1 MIRRRELA
9 SWTSTSTR
17 KRSRARR
24 AGLESDPRCR
34 HGSRPLCK
42 LLVVLRTVH
51 LIALLAGCASTPR
64 APLFNDAQYLRFGV
78 DPRSEADTLVRNYAE
93 QGERLALRVVGK
105 DFTALGFMD
114 RSGRATR
121 ARIVTLRGIALALDP
136 EPESPLH
143 VPSRYALLASPLPDT
158 HDADRDGFEEVFVEQ
173 RKPGETCLAV
183 FRVRDVGYVDRLETR
198 IRAFDRDHCASSV
211 ADFDQDGKVELYV
224 EVELVDFELPHPPTL
239 RLALW
244 PDQHRFNPQGTSNQ
258 LARYVAAQQA
268 AREIDLDQARATK
281 DSVSARRLA
290 VELAALTQV
299 LGLPKQDQL
308 AQFDRALE
316 SFSLNAADQA
326 WSQAAREHI
335 AAAWKELPAL
345 VAPPAQPDPQP

>member
-1 MIRRRELA
+1 VA
-9 SWTSTSTR
+9 
-17 KRSRARR
+17 RATFAVRVR
-24 AGLESDPRCR
+24 VRLGAAAALTAKAAWRVYNVR
-34 HGSRPLCK
+34 
-42 LLVVLRTVH
+42 VLRTV
-51 LIALLAGCASTPR
+51 LSLVLLAGCATPPR

-78 DPRSEADTLVRNYAE
+78 DPRSEADTLIKNYSD
-93 QGERLALRVVGK
+93 QGERLALRIVGK

-143 VPSRYALLASPLPDT
+143 VPSRFALLASPLADS
-158 HDADRDGFEEVFVEQ
+158 HDADRDGFEEVFIEQ
-173 RKPGETCLAV
+173 RKPGQTCLAV

-198 IRAFDRDHCASSV
+198 VHAFNREHCASAV
-211 ADFDQDGKVELYV
+211 ADVDQDGKVELYV
-224 EVELVDFELPHPPTL
+224 DVELVDFELPHPPAL

-244 PDQHRFNPQGTSNQ
+244 PDQHHFSPKGTGDQ

-268 AREIDLDQARATK
+268 AREIDLDQARASK

-290 VELAALTQV
+290 VELAALAQV
-299 LGLPKQDQL
+299 LGLPEQDQL

-316 SFSLNAADQA
+316 SFSLNEADKA

-335 AAAWKELPAL
+335 AKAWKELPVL
-345 VAPPAQPDPQP
+345 VSPQPEPNDRPGLAERGAS